1 MQQLNQSQN
10 LGGQQLTAALQQVQH
25 LQQEQLRMWA
35 DFKRQAQEMQ
45 QLLNDKQ
52 GVATDR
58 DAARAELLRLQEL
71 LQQQKHL
78 QQAYAGKQQEL
89 LELEQ
94 QQQYLPVSAAGQA
107 GVHAQQHQ
115 QQRQHSVEGLWDG
128 QDCLDA
134 FVVKTQL
141 VGACSWQGVLCGGC
155 TCTNSVACTHVLV
168 SVRAVQHGHVSVTV
182 VHVRHQ
188 TCHQCMR
195 VLATQV

>member
-1 MQQLNQSQN
+1 LSQPSTQQLNQGQH

-25 LQQEQLRMWA
+25 LQQEQLRMWE

-78 QQAYAGKQQEL
+78 QQAYVGKQQEL

-94 QQQYLPVSAAGQA
+94 QQQYLPVSTAGHF
-107 GVHAQQHQ
+107 GGNAQQHQ
-115 QQRQHSVEGLWDG
+115 QQRQHSVDGLWGG

-134 FVVKTQL
+134 FVVETQL

-155 TCTNSVACTHVLV
+155 TCT
-168 SVRAVQHGHVSVTV
+168 
-182 VHVRHQ
+182 
-188 TCHQCMR
+188 
-195 VLATQV
+195 

>member
-1 MQQLNQSQN
+1 MQQLSQSQT
-10 LGGQQLTAALQQVQH
+10 LGGQQLAAALQQVQH

-35 DFKRQAQEMQ
+35 DFKKQALEMQ

-71 LQQQKHL
+71 LRQQKHL

-94 QQQYLPVSAAGQA
+94 QQRQLSVSTAGQA
-107 GVHAQQHQ
+107 GGTEHQH
-115 QQRQHSVEGLWDG
+115 QRQHSDDGLWGG

-134 FVVKTQL
+134 FVVETQL
-141 VGACSWQGVLCGGC
+141 VGGCSW
-155 TCTNSVACTHVLV
+155 
-168 SVRAVQHGHVSVTV
+168 
-182 VHVRHQ
+182 
-188 TCHQCMR
+188 
-195 VLATQV
+195 